1 MAARGVHLRDGRPP
15 RAAHSVTESSTRRT
29 EATTRS
35 TSGTSLNR
43 RSRPTL
49 DLRDEKPSCDGD
61 WSRDVVELPGV
72 SGSDRDQAIAEAQ
85 QKFAPPSDAEN
96 VDLRSIYEAYEEALP
111 GRGVAHLNENYKTIT
126 NLDTGLV
133 NTRGYLRD
141 FDLGDEVEM
150 VISTVG
156 LAEQSRIVGV
166 TEVYEA
172 GKVEISIE
180 IGDELMTTVK
190 KAKLA

>member
-1 MAARGVHLRDGRPP
+1 M
-15 RAAHSVTESSTRRT
+15 
-29 EATTRS
+29 
-35 TSGTSLNR
+35 
-43 RSRPTL
+43 
-49 DLRDEKPSCDGD
+49 
-61 WSRDVVELPGV
+61 
-72 SGSDRDQAIAEAQ
+72 
-85 QKFAPPSDAEN
+85 
-96 VDLRSIYEAYEEALP
+96 
-111 GRGVAHLNENYKTIT
+111 
-126 NLDTGLV
+126 

-180 IGDELMTTVK
+180 IGDEPHDHRQE
-190 KAKLA
+190 AKLA

>member
-1 MAARGVHLRDGRPP
+1 M
-15 RAAHSVTESSTRRT
+15 
-29 EATTRS
+29 
-35 TSGTSLNR
+35 
-43 RSRPTL
+43 
-49 DLRDEKPSCDGD
+49 
-61 WSRDVVELPGV
+61 
-72 SGSDRDQAIAEAQ
+72 
-85 QKFAPPSDAEN
+85 
-96 VDLRSIYEAYEEALP
+96 
-111 GRGVAHLNENYKTIT
+111 
-126 NLDTGLV
+126 